1 MKKIEATLLPPPET
15 RRQQVERH
23 LREMILNGHYAPGEK
38 LIEREL
44 CEQMG
49 VSRPSLRE
57 ALRLLEAEKLIHI
70 FPHRGPVVASI
81 SADEARDLYAMRAL
95 LESHAAQE
103 FARLASP
110 EQVQALSATVDRL
123 HITGEQGDRMALL
136 ATKTEFYNVLI
147 EGCGN
152 KLIGEVLLGL
162 LSRVNL
168 LRAASFSSA
177 DRLPKSLQ
185 EIDDL
190 MDAIRE
196 HDPERARLLA
206 HAHILNAQR
215 AALARLDPGHEFTE
229 SQPSLQQTQQGNAP
243 HESGTVRK
251 RSANTP

>member
-1 MKKIEATLLPPPET
+1 MKKLETTLLPPPQT

-103 FARLASP
+103 FARLANP
-110 EQVQALSATVDRL
+110 QQVEALSATVDRL
-123 HITGEQGDRMALL
+123 HVTAAQGDRMALL

-168 LRAASFSSA
+168 LRAASFSSP

-215 AALARLDPGHEFTE
+215 AALGKLDPSREFTD
-229 SQPSLQQTQQGNAP
+229 PPQQTQQGRELN
-243 HESGTVRK
+243 ESGTVRK
-251 RSANTP
+251 RSANSP